1 MRCSAETLRE
11 AFARDGSNAVM
22 TESSPPTI
30 PNAINAHS
38 TSLAARMA
46 NVFAAPGEVFDE
58 VKSAPASVA
67 NWLVP
72 AVLLALVGI
81 VYAFVLFSQP
91 SIQQQIREQQ
101 EQAIEQMVKDGK
113 RTQAEADQALAA
125 IEKFSG
131 PTMMKVYGSFAA
143 VIGSFIKIL
152 WWGFVVWMLARWLFK
167 VRVPYMKA
175 VEVAGLA
182 AMISVLG
189 AVVSLFLAV
198 TMGNMFATPSLAL
211 LVDDFSPTNKTHLL
225 LGAVNFFNLWL
236 VGVLASGLARLGG
249 VSFGKA
255 ALILFGFWTA
265 LELVFIFSGVG
276 RMAL

>member
-1 MRCSAETLRE
+1 
-11 AFARDGSNAVM
+11 M
-22 TESSPPTI
+22 TESSPPTV
-30 PNAINAHS
+30 PNAIQVHS

-58 VKSAPASVA
+58 VKNAPPSVA

-81 VYAFVLFSQP
+81 VYASVLFSQP

-113 RTQAEADQALAA
+113 MTQAQADQALAA
-125 IEKFSG
+125 MEKFSG
-131 PTMMKVYGSFAA
+131 PTMMKVYGSFGA
-143 VIGSFIKIL
+143 VIGSLIKIL
-152 WWGFVVWMLARWLFK
+152 WWGFVVWILARWLFK

-189 AVVSLFLAV
+189 AIVSLLLAV

-211 LVDDFSPTNKTHLL
+211 LVDDFSPTNKKHLL

-236 VGVLASGLARLGG
+236 VGVLAAGLARLGG